1 MEKVKELFKEAV
13 NRQYYQDGV
22 INGIKTFSNYLCESE
37 KPKTKEY
44 IQKVEIALISSYL
57 DQVRKLKESKQ
68 PQFIFTENREAYID
82 ILRANEW
89 SQEDYVYLYEAEQ
102 LEGLSTPVVH
112 YMGRYTFNPKYDEVR
127 KMERSRTFKNKD

>member
-82 ILRANEW
+82 IIKANNW

-102 LEGLSTPVVH
+102 LRGLSTPIVR
-112 YMGRYTFNPKYDEVR
+112 YMGNYSNNPNYDEVR